1 MRRVYV
7 PHVRPLEE
15 DRAMVEIFLLAL
27 ASALWP
33 LLIAVTIVALRS
45 PDPPKLLSFFLAG
58 SLLATISIGVVLVLA
73 LDDTAFVNQSR
84 STWDPVVYFT
94 AGILLL
100 VVAAVLARLPER
112 PKPTPHMSGEGGDS
126 WAERAMT
133 RGAPIA
139 FVFGVILNILP
150 GVLPFVALKDIA
162 ELGLGTTEVI
172 LTVTGFY
179 LIMFLLVEVP
189 LCAYFFAPER
199 TAALTSRFNAW
210 LSANGRRVGSWVCAL
225 FGILVIVRGIFALV

>member
-1 MRRVYV
+1 
-7 PHVRPLEE
+7 
-15 DRAMVEIFLLAL
+15 
-27 ASALWP
+27 
-33 LLIAVTIVALRS
+33 
-45 PDPPKLLSFFLAG
+45 
-58 SLLATISIGVVLVLA
+58 
-73 LDDTAFVNQSR
+73 
-84 STWDPVVYFT
+84 
-94 AGILLL
+94 
-100 VVAAVLARLPER
+100 
-112 PKPTPHMSGEGGDS
+112 
-126 WAERAMT
+126 MT